1 MSFNRLFVCLI
12 LGVSGNQSKAQILN
26 FTPEQLHNY
35 VMLDYQKFQ
44 KFETWDVDIKQRIY
58 IDSINYIDS
67 TVFSQK
73 VIGQDYYKIPDVFFN
88 DSLCFLLIL
97 TGYDKQGSAIEVA
110 EVIIG
115 APVPDGTEYYHNYHK
130 WICNGW
136 QYAYT
141 IDSHMA
147 LDNGNNTGAGYL
159 SVDFASYATDPKM
172 YVYYHTDVW
181 NNLLENN
188 PQVLSERHGNFGN
201 PNLGYSSNPNF
212 NFVEN
217 ADASAD
223 LRGWDGLMRTTT
235 TSSALIG
242 VRKEYG
248 MKWRNH
254 LGGVITDINAIGS
267 EAWDILDAVEEI
279 NLHANPSFDFYNPP
293 MEELECIGYGVYDP
307 IVNDPT
313 DAISFTPYTS
323 YRYYPQNDTMWPLGS
338 NEDEFED
345 IYDLIDRVG
354 EAKNSVNDD
363 KFTWPNDV
371 VRIDLTKLSNGG
383 ENICRL
389 YADSITDVNGNIL
402 TPSFSMTKGL
412 YSISFVHPDAS
423 HNYSIIEVNNKVTN
437 NLDVADF
444 FEITI
449 YPVPLFNDYFFI
461 NLQSELSE
469 EIEYTLFDDNGR
481 FLHSEQII
489 FTPQASRNLG
499 YTFKIMTERTPL
511 PLGVL
516 INKFVFSDGSSQS
529 IQILKQKR

>member
-1 MSFNRLFVCLI
+1 ML
-12 LGVSGNQSKAQILN
+12 LGLSGNQSKAQLLN

-44 KFETWDVDIKQRIY
+44 EFETWDVDIKQRFY
-58 IDSINYIDS
+58 IDSINYVDS

-73 VIGQDYYKIPDVFFN
+73 VIGQDYYKVPDVFFN
-88 DSLCFLLIL
+88 DSLYFLLIL
-97 TGYDKQGSAIEVA
+97 TGYDKQGSVIEVA
-110 EVIIG
+110 EINIG
-115 APVPDGTEYYHNYHK
+115 AQVPDGTEYHHNYHK

-136 QYAYT
+136 QYAYE

-159 SVDFASYATDPKM
+159 SLDFASYATDPKM

-188 PQVLSERHGNFGN
+188 PQMLYERHGNFGN

-223 LRGWDGLMRTTT
+223 LRGWDGLMRTTA

-254 LGGVITDINAIGS
+254 LGSVITNINAIYN
-267 EAWDILDAVEEI
+267 EAWDILDVVEEI

-307 IVNDPT
+307 IVNDPP

-323 YRYYPQNDTMWPLGS
+323 YRYYPQNDTMWPLES

-363 KFTWPNDV
+363 KFTWPNDI

-389 YADSITDVNGNIL
+389 YADSITDVNGNII

-461 NLQSELSE
+461 NLQSELSD

-481 FLHSEQII
+481 FLHNEQII

-499 YTFKIMTERTPL
+499 YTFKIKPDRTPL
-511 PLGVL
+511 LLGVL

-529 IQILKQKR
+529 IQILKQ